1 MAPQSRVMT
10 DSAAFQVAM
19 EEHEKFLLASARG
32 PATLADFF
40 VAIDRTAEAV
50 RRGHYRRVLID
61 LRETQQNLKF
71 TEHLA
76 LGARVA
82 ERLAFVERVA
92 TIVTQQS
99 RSGSSEKA
107 AQKTGLHLRTF
118 TDFKEALAWVVD
130 DE

>member
-1 MAPQSRVMT
+1 MTGNSGFEVML
-10 DSAAFQVAM
+10 

-40 VAIDRTAEAV
+40 EAIEQAADAA
-50 RRGHYRRVLID
+50 RRGGQRKVLFD
-61 LRETQQNLKF
+61 LRETRQTLKF
-71 TEHLA
+71 TEHLQ

-82 ERLAFVERVA
+82 ERLDFVDRVA
-92 TIVTQQS
+92 TIVHIAN

-107 AQKTGLHLRTF
+107 AQKKGLRLRTF
-118 TDFKEALAWVVD
+118 LDFKEALAWLVS